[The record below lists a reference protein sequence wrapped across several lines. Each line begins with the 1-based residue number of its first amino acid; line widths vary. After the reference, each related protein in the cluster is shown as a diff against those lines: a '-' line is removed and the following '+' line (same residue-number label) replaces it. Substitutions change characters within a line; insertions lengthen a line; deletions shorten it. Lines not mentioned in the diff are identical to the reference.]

1 MLSAVTVVYDMN
13 PPSCKIYI
21 DEDKITWKDSEG
33 ESVYSIP
40 LNKQYYDGF
49 VTKEVKTLNEYWML
63 PISSIQEESW
73 IIDRTYKGIVEFI
86 QKEFVQYISNKLRR
100 K

>member
-1 MLSAVTVVYDMN
+1 
-13 PPSCKIYI
+13 
-21 DEDKITWKDSEG
+21 
-33 ESVYSIP
+33 
-40 LNKQYYDGF
+40 
-49 VTKEVKTLNEYWML
+49 ML

-73 IIDRTYKGIVEFI
+73 IIDRTYKGIVKFI